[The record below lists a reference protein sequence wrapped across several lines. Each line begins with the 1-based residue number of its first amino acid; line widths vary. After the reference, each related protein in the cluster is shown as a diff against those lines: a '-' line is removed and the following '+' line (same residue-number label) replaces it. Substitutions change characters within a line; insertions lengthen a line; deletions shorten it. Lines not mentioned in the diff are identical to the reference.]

1 MDVLVAEDSP
11 VYRKLLDNYLVEWGF
26 RHTIVNDGSE
36 AWRVLQ
42 RPDSPRLLLL
52 DWVMPGVDGVELCR
66 RVRIRAAARNACS
79 YIILLTGRDRKQDML
94 EAMQAGVDDYLVKP
108 FDEWEL
114 RARLNVGKRILEL
127 NQQLVE
133 ARAHVRHAATHD
145 SLTGVMNRGEIL
157 DSLRTELDRG
167 QRNQKPTGVVLAD
180 LDHFKNVN
188 DTLGHLFGD
197 EALREIVRR
206 FRACLRV
213 YDSVGR
219 YGGEEFLLVLPG
231 CDPMTTIIRADQIR
245 ARVGDQPV
253 IWSRTSTVV
262 TVSMGVACALPGA
275 LDINFLLKQVDK
287 GLYEAKRKGRNR
299 VEHWEGSTLP
309 GDPAH
314 AVSAINCGIA
324 NLP

>member
-1 MDVLVAEDSP
+1 MHVLVAEDSP
-11 VYRKLLDNYLVEWGF
+11 VYRKLLGNYLQEWGF
-26 RHTIVNDGSE
+26 RHTIVKDGSE
-36 AWRVLQ
+36 AWHVLQ
-42 RPDSPRLLLL
+42 HGDSPRLLLL
-52 DWVMPGVDGVELCR
+52 DWVLPGVDGVELCR
-66 RVRIRAAARNACS
+66 RVRARGAGVNPYS
-79 YIILLTGRDRKQDML
+79 YIVLLTGKDRKQDML

-133 ARAHVRHAATHD
+133 ARELMRHAATHD
-145 SLTGVMNRGEIL
+145 SLTGVVNRGEIL
-157 DSLRTELDRG
+157 EFLRKELDRG
-167 QRNQKPTGVVLAD
+167 QRNNKPTGVILAD
-180 LDHFKNVN
+180 LDRFKNVN

-231 CDPMTTIIRADQIR
+231 CDLMTTIIRADQIR
-245 ARVGDQPV
+245 TRVGDQPV
-253 IWSRTSTVV
+253 NWSRTSRVV
-262 TVSMGVACALPGA
+262 TVSMGVACALAGNV
-275 LDINFLLKQVDK
+275 DVESLLNQVDK

-299 VEHWEGSTLP
+299 VEHWEGSALP
-309 GDPAH
+309 DDPAH
-314 AVSAINCGIA
+314 AVSTINREIG
-324 NLP
+324 NPR

>member
-1 MDVLVAEDSP
+1 MHVLVAEDSP
-11 VYRKLLDNYLVEWGF
+11 VYRKLLGNYLVEWGF
-26 RHTIVNDGSE
+26 RHTIVSDGSE
-36 AWRVLQ
+36 AWQVLQ
-42 RPDSPRLLLL
+42 HGDSPRLLLL
-52 DWVMPGVDGVELCR
+52 DWVLPGVDGVELCR
-66 RVRIRAAARNACS
+66 RVRTRGLAGNPYS
-79 YIILLTGRDRKQDML
+79 YIVLLTGKDRKQDML

-133 ARAHVRHAATHD
+133 ARELMRHAATHD

-157 DSLRTELDRG
+157 EFLRRELDRG
-167 QRNQKPTGVVLAD
+167 QRNNKPVGVILAD
-180 LDHFKNVN
+180 LDHFKDVN

-231 CDPMTTIIRADQIR
+231 CDLMTTIIRADQIR

-253 IWSRTSTVV
+253 IWSRTSRVV
-262 TVSMGVACALPGA
+262 SVSMGVACASAGN
-275 LDINFLLKQVDK
+275 LDIQSLLNQMDK

-299 VEHWEGSTLP
+299 VEHWEASTLLCES
-309 GDPAH
+309 AH

-324 NLP
+324 SPR